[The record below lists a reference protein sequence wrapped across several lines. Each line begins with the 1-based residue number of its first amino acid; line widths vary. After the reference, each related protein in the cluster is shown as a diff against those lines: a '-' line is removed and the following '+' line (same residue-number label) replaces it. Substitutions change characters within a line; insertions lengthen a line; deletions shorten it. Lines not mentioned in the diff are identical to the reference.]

1 MSSYTPGVTEARP
14 ADPAPTRAPLLGAD
28 PPVRRVGLLGGTF
41 DPPHVAHV
49 VAAAWVRAALGLDEV
64 RLVVAHRPWQKVG
77 DRQIT
82 AAPDRLALVEA
93 AVAPVPGLRASDVE
107 LRRGGDSFTIDT
119 LTELAAAEP
128 EVAWFVIVGADAAAG
143 LATWHRWRELPA
155 RATFVV
161 VTRGGE
167 APHPDP
173 PEEFRIVRV
182 PIPRLEVSSTEL
194 RGRLA
199 AGLPIDGLVAPAVS
213 SAIAERGLYR
223 GTSV

>member
-14 ADPAPTRAPLLGAD
+14 ADPAPTWAPLLGAD

-49 VAAAWVRAALGLDEV
+49 VAAAGCGPLGLDEV

-93 AVAPVPGLRASDVE
+93 AVAAVPGLRASDVE

-119 LTELAAAEP
+119 LTDLAATEP
-128 EVAWFVIVGADAAAG
+128 EAAWFVIVGADVAAG

-155 RATFVV
+155 RAMFVV
-161 VTRGGE
+161 VTVGQG
-167 APHPDP
+167 PDSDP
-173 PEEFRIVRV
+173 PEEFRI
-182 PIPRLEVSSTEL
+182 
-194 RGRLA
+194 
-199 AGLPIDGLVAPAVS
+199 AGCLLPASRSRAPSCGAVWPPGCPIDGLVAPAVS
-213 SAIAERGLYR
+213 SAIVERGLYR